1 MNMIIERERESEI
14 GREGETEKQ
23 RKTREDRA
31 GRKETDNVIK
41 CMGFFFTSVEW
52 TPGSNKLTILPIE

>member
-1 MNMIIERERESEI
+1 MNMKIERERESEI

-41 CMGFFFTSVEW
+41 CMGFF
-52 TPGSNKLTILPIE
+52 LTVK